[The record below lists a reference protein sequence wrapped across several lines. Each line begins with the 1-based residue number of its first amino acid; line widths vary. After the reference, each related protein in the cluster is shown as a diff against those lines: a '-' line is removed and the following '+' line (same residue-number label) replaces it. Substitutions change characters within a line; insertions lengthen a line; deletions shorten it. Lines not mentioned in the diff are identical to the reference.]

1 MATKLA
7 LISFNRELCH
17 AGGLCGPAMT
27 KPGHQKDPHY
37 DLGATLN
44 ATLVGIGEVLEL
56 VKSIDGL

>member
-1 MATKLA
+1 ML
-7 LISFNRELCH
+7 
-17 AGGLCGPAMT
+17 GGLCGPAMT

-37 DLGATLN
+37 DWGGTLN